1 MKYLKL
7 YEKFR
12 LLLEADKKILSP
24 EKFIIQPYPIKS
36 DNDKNKPTLLL
47 IPGGGGDPISDY
59 KVLAPL
65 LKEKFNLITF
75 SYNENVKENGQEK
88 CKEIAEQLKSY
99 PNLSILGFSMGTTFG
114 FWIIKALGE
123 NFKGKFICIDA
134 AAPNAISPDKYVST
148 TMKNNTM
155 RRYHCL
161 IFPFYEKDSK
171 GEPLVPK
178 GQEPTKDQMIQF
190 KYTYKPEVYKKNP
203 SEFDFGKAELS
214 DFDFES
220 QSDYETWRKSKEL
233 VIEFIDEPF
242 KEGVGKHYPS
252 EMNPSSVWKKG
263 EKIEMP
269 NDGKN
274 TLETGKIKLDK
285 IEYIKSIISLVDPLL
300 IKNPDK
306 VWIVQDK
313 FDSSD
318 KKNYYCNM
326 ENGDRKSSID
336 FLHSQAVGMVG
347 SLQRDP
353 KKIEKLDNSVK
364 CLIIKAGK
372 TDAGTLTQVQAEE
385 DDKGNFP
392 NDKNTSLEVIP
403 GVEHPDICQN
413 GASQISVL
421 VNKFI

>member
-12 LLLEADKKILSP
+12 LILEADKKILSP

-47 IPGGGGDPISDY
+47 IPGGGGNPISDY

-148 TMKNNTM
+148 TMRNNTM
-155 RRYHCL
+155 RRYNCVT
-161 IFPFYEKDSK
+161 FTFYEKDSK
-171 GEPLVPK
+171 ESTN
-178 GQEPTKDQMIQF
+178 PTKDEIIQF

-203 SEFDFGKAELS
+203 SDFDFGKAKLS
-214 DFDFES
+214 DFDFN
-220 QSDYETWRKSKEL
+220 QSDYETWRGTKEL

-242 KEGVGKHYPS
+242 KEGVGEHYPS
-252 EMNPSSVWKKG
+252 KMNASSVWKKG
-263 EKIEMP
+263 VEQKEIP
-269 NDGKN
+269 TNDGK
-274 TLETGKIKLDK
+274 TT
-285 IEYIKSIISLVDPLL
+285 IEYIKSIITLSV
-300 IKNPDK
+300 IKNPNN

-313 FDSSD
+313 YDSPD
-318 KKNYYCNM
+318 KKNYYCDLK
-326 ENGDRKSSID
+326 NGDRKSNID
-336 FLHSQAVGMVG
+336 FLQSQAVGMVG

-353 KKIEKLDNSVK
+353 KKIEKLEDSVE
-364 CLIIKAGK
+364 CLIIRAGK
-372 TDAGTLTQVQAEE
+372 SDSGVLTKEQAEE
-385 DDKGNFP
+385 DDKENFP
-392 NDKNTSLEVIP
+392 NDKTSLEVIP
-403 GVEHPDICQN
+403 GVEHPDICEN
-413 GASQISVL
+413 GASQISDL
-421 VNKFI
+421 VNNFI

>member
-7 YEKFR
+7 YEQFR
-12 LLLEADKKILSP
+12 LILEADEKILSP
-24 EKFIIQPYPIKS
+24 EKFIIQPYPIES

-47 IPGGGGDPISDY
+47 IPGGGGNPIEDY

-88 CKEIAEQLKSY
+88 CKKIAEQLKSY

-114 FWIIKALGE
+114 FWIIKELGSD
-123 NFKGKFICIDA
+123 FKGKFICVDA

-155 RRYHCL
+155 RRYHCVT
-161 IFPFYEKDSK
+161 FPFYEKDS
-171 GEPLVPK
+171 
-178 GQEPTKDQMIQF
+178 QDPTKDQMIQF
-190 KYTYKPEVYKKNP
+190 KYTYKPEVHKKDP
-203 SEFDFGKAELS
+203 SEFDFNKAKLS
-214 DFDFES
+214 DFEFNL

-242 KEGVGKHYPS
+242 KEKEGIHYPS
-252 EMNPSSVWKKG
+252 KMNPSSVWKKG
-263 EKIEMP
+263 VKINEIP
-269 NDGKN
+269 NDGK
-274 TLETGKIKLDK
+274 TTH
-285 IEYIKSIISLVDPLL
+285 EYIKSIISLVD
-300 IKNPDK
+300 IKDPNK

-313 FDSSD
+313 YDSPD
-318 KKNYYCNM
+318 KKNYYCDLQ
-326 ENGDRKSSID
+326 NGDRKSNID

-347 SLQRDP
+347 SLQRNP
-353 KKIEKLDNSVK
+353 KEIEKLDKSVK
-364 CLIIKAGK
+364 CLIIRAGK
-372 TDAGTLTQVQAEE
+372 TDSGTLTKKQAEE

-392 NDKNTSLEVIP
+392 NDTTSLEVIP

-413 GASQISVL
+413 GANQISVL
-421 VNKFI
+421 VNTFILKE